1 MVIDMSRRYRINFG
15 RKTVKPF
22 KEHDINNM
30 LVLCKKRRNQ
40 AEEDNNKEQQYL
52 WDRNYMILVIG
63 MNLAFR
69 IEDIIQ
75 LKVDYFKN
83 GGIYIREFKTNKEQ
97 SFELHPSLYKDI
109 INYINR
115 NNLIDGEYLFKSRK
129 GTNIP
134 ITRQRAWQIIKEL
147 SDEVKVSYVV
157 GCHSL
162 RKYFAREYY
171 EQTGDLIGLKEML
184 NHSSET
190 VTLRYICWE
199 EDDKNIKRKN
209 FYLGG

>member
-1 MVIDMSRRYRINFG
+1 MIVI
-15 RKTVKPF
+15 
-22 KEHDINNM
+22 
-30 LVLCKKRRNQ
+30 CKKNKNA
-40 AEEDNNKEQQYL
+40 AEEEENKEQVYL
-52 WDRNYMILVIG
+52 WDRNYMILHLG
-63 MNLAFR
+63 RNLAFR
-69 IEDIIQ
+69 IEDLLQ
-75 LKVDYFKN
+75 LKTDNFKN
-83 GGIYIREFKTNKEQ
+83 GVIYTREFKTGKEQ
-97 SFELHPSLYKDI
+97 AFELHPSLRKDLED
-109 INYINR
+109 YINR
-115 NNLIDGEYLFKSRK
+115 NKLVEGEYLFKSRK

>member
-1 MVIDMSRRYRINFG
+1 MPRVFRNKFG
-15 RKTVKPF
+15 RKTVRPF
-22 KEHDINNM
+22 KKQDLNSMI
-30 LVLCKKRRNQ
+30 VICKKNKNA
-40 AEEDNNKEQQYL
+40 AEEEENKEQVYL
-52 WDRNYMILVIG
+52 WDRNYMILHLG
-63 MNLAFR
+63 RNLAFR
-69 IEDIIQ
+69 IEDLLQ
-75 LKVDYFKN
+75 LKTDNFKN
-83 GGIYIREFKTNKEQ
+83 GGIYTREFKTGKEQ
-97 SFELHPSLYKDI
+97 AFELHPSLRKDLED
-109 INYINR
+109 YINR
-115 NNLIDGEYLFKSRK
+115 NKLVEGEYLFKSRK

-199 EDDKNIKRKN
+199 EDDKKIKRKN

>member
-1 MVIDMSRRYRINFG
+1 MPRVFRNKFG
-15 RKTVKPF
+15 RKTVRPF
-22 KEHDINNM
+22 KKQDLNSMI
-30 LVLCKKRRNQ
+30 VICKKNKNKS
-40 AEEDNNKEQQYL
+40 EEGKNEEQVYL
-52 WDRNYMILVIG
+52 WDRNYMILHLG
-63 MNLAFR
+63 RNLAFR
-69 IEDIIQ
+69 IEDLLQ
-75 LKVDYFKN
+75 LKTNNFKN
-83 GGIYIREFKTNKEQ
+83 GGIYTREFKTGKEQ
-97 SFELHPSLYKDI
+97 TFELHPSLRKDLED
-109 INYINR
+109 YINR
-115 NNLIDGEYLFKSRK
+115 NKLVAGEYLFKSRK
-129 GTNIP
+129 GVNKP

-147 SDEVKVSYVV
+147 ADEVKVSYVV

-199 EDDKNIKRKN
+199 EDDKNIKRKS

>member
-1 MVIDMSRRYRINFG
+1 MPRVFRNKFG
-15 RKTVKPF
+15 RKTVRPF
-22 KEHDINNM
+22 KKQDLNSMI
-30 LVLCKKRRNQ
+30 VICKKNKNA
-40 AEEDNNKEQQYL
+40 AEEEENKEQVYL
-52 WDRNYMILVIG
+52 WDRNYMILHLG
-63 MNLAFR
+63 RNLAFR
-69 IEDIIQ
+69 IEDLLQ
-75 LKVDYFKN
+75 LKTDNFKN
-83 GGIYIREFKTNKEQ
+83 GGIYTREFKTGKEQ
-97 SFELHPSLYKDI
+97 AFELHPSLRKDLED
-109 INYINR
+109 YINR
-115 NNLIDGEYLFKSRK
+115 NKLVEGEYLFKSRK

-134 ITRQRAWQIIKEL
+134 TTRQRAWQIIKEL

>member
-1 MVIDMSRRYRINFG
+1 MARYFRFRFG
-15 RKTVKPF
+15 RKTVRPF
-22 KEHDINNM
+22 KKQDLNSMI
-30 LVLCKKRRNQ
+30 VICKKNKNA
-40 AEEDNNKEQQYL
+40 AEIEKNAEQVYL
-52 WDRNYMILVIG
+52 WDRNYMILHLG
-63 MNLAFR
+63 RNLAFR
-69 IEDIIQ
+69 IEDLLQ
-75 LKVDYFKN
+75 LKTDNFQN
-83 GGIYIREFKTNKEQ
+83 GGIYTREFKTGKEQ
-97 SFELHPSLYKDI
+97 AFELHPSLRKDLE
-109 INYINR
+109 NYINR
-115 NNLIDGEYLFKSRK
+115 NKLVEGEYLFKSRK

>member
-1 MVIDMSRRYRINFG
+1 MPRLFRNKFG
-15 RKTVKPF
+15 RKTVRPF
-22 KEHDINNM
+22 KKQDLNSMI
-30 LVLCKKRRNQ
+30 VICKKNKNA
-40 AEEDNNKEQQYL
+40 AEEEKNKEQVYL
-52 WDRNYMILVIG
+52 WDRNYMILHLG
-63 MNLAFR
+63 RNLAFR
-69 IEDIIQ
+69 IEDLLQ
-75 LKVDYFKN
+75 LKTDNFKN
-83 GGIYIREFKTNKEQ
+83 GGIYTREFKTGKEQ
-97 SFELHPSLYKDI
+97 AFELHPSLRKDLED
-109 INYINR
+109 YINR
-115 NNLIDGEYLFKSRK
+115 NKLVEGEYLFKSRK